1 MENDSNNNDKS
12 IQKAKPT
19 DLVKKAMTIQ
29 EFEAS
34 YYTQDIDIFPKFN
47 QLGYELFDSND
58 NRVLNDFE
66 KQQMIYEL
74 EKRVSDILDILRI
87 SRRDPNSTHTPY
99 RIAKMLVNELLSGRY
114 NEAPKIT
121 IFPNRKHVNNLIISQ
136 GIEIMSICSHHWQT
150 ISGKCVVGYIPG
162 DYVVGISKLSRIV
175 EWFARRP
182 QIQEEMGEQIAD
194 YIQKILKPK
203 ALGVVIKARHY
214 CMISRGVEESEE
226 DSEMITS
233 VMRGLMLND
242 INLRNEF
249 LNLIKDF

>member
-1 MENDSNNNDKS
+1 MENDTNNNDKS
-12 IQKAKPT
+12 IQKAIPT
-19 DLVKKAMTIQ
+19 DIVKKSMTIQ
-29 EFEAS
+29 EFESA
-34 YYTQDIDIFPKFN
+34 YYDQDIDVFPKFN

-58 NRVLNDFE
+58 NRELNDFE
-66 KQQMIYEL
+66 KQQMIFEL
-74 EKRVSDILDILRI
+74 EKRLADVMDILRI
-87 SRRDPNSTHTPY
+87 SRKDPNSTHTPY
-99 RIAKMLVNELLSGRY
+99 RVAKMVVNELFEGRF
-114 NEAPKIT
+114 NKDPKIT
-121 IFPNRKHVNNLIISQ
+121 IFPNRKHVNNLVISQ
-136 GIEIMSICSHHWQT
+136 GIEVMSICSHHWQT

-194 YIQKILKPK
+194 YIQRILKPK
-203 ALGVVIKARHY
+203 ALGVVIKAKHY